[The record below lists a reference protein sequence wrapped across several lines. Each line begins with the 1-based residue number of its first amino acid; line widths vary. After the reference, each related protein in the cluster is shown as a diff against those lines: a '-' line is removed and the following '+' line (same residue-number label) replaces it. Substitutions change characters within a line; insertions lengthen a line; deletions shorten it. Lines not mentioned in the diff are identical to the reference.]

1 MDGHSRWERSWS
13 SGACLELRLSW
24 HWVPCTAVTLVEAS
38 YILRPPPLGVCYT
51 NILRGILCHPEP
63 GPGKSQAFLLKVHE
77 SGPNLCPP
85 TAKAQLEGTLKALG
99 EGSI

>member
-13 SGACLELRLSW
+13 NGACLELRLSW
-24 HWVPCTAVTLVEAS
+24 HWVPCASVTLVEAS
-38 YILRPPPLGVCYT
+38 YILRPPPLGVYYT
-51 NILRGILCHPEP
+51 YILCHPEP

-77 SGPNLCPP
+77 SGPNLRLP